1 MLDYL
6 RKTFKSNSSLSNI
19 SVKKSNTYHN
29 IRKLTKLSNLLR
41 SCKRNERSQT
51 SSRQNTLKRSCN
63 FSFNRTSDRRC
74 QLYRAEISNNVL
86 LILIHQVVKNPLVK
100 LSNSFKVISTSRLKR
115 YNLIDQLIALMW
127 EICDVLLPL
136 ILLLYISRVISDL
149 QLDRVQTRRV
159 FFLKSF
165 ESLLHQ
171 LLRFF
176 LCWLVFKVE
185 LICLRVD
192 DCLRDVRSKWFSDWI
207 SKLPALV
214 DDHFHNDIKVC
225 H

>member
-1 MLDYL
+1 M
-6 RKTFKSNSSLSNI
+6 
-19 SVKKSNTYHN
+19 
-29 IRKLTKLSNLLR
+29 
-41 SCKRNERSQT
+41 
-51 SSRQNTLKRSCN
+51 
-63 FSFNRTSDRRC
+63 
-74 QLYRAEISNNVL
+74 

-100 LSNSFKVISTSRLKR
+100 LRNSFKVISTSRLKR
-115 YNLIDQLIALMW
+115 YNLINQLIALMW

-149 QLDRVQTRRV
+149 KLDCVQARWV

-176 LCWLVFKVE
+176 LRRLVFKVE
-185 LICLRVD
+185 LIGLRVD
-192 DCLRDVRSKWFSDWI
+192 DCLRDVCSKRLRDWI
-207 SKLPALV
+207 SKLSTLV